1 MRLRNR
7 LTRAVG
13 KLLLPAALLFAGCG
27 GNPEGGPIS
36 MAQRTAG
43 GGGRPP
49 PRAPA
54 EAAGGASAPLR
65 VAIASILSPSRTLD
79 DYHDLLTYMGQRLG
93 RPIRLYQRGTYAEVN
108 DLLK

>member
-13 KLLLPAALLFAGCG
+13 KVLRPAPPLFATPPLLP
-27 GNPEGGPIS
+27 
-36 MAQRTAG
+36 
-43 GGGRPP
+43 
-49 PRAPA
+49 
-54 EAAGGASAPLR
+54 
-65 VAIASILSPSRTLD
+65 PSRTLD

-108 DLLK
+108 DLLKNREIDLAFVCAGAFVYGERDFWVGGPGVAAGGR